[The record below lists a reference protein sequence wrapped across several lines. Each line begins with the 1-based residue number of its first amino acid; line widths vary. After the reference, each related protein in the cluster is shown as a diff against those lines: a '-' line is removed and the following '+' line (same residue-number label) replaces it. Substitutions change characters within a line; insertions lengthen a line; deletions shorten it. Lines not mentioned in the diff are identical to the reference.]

1 MKIEDLTSI
10 AADGE
15 SEGVEFK
22 KSTGELEAAART
34 VCAMLNG
41 RGGVVLL
48 GVGDAGNFVGQEVSA
63 GTQLKITRT
72 LQRIEPYVLLR
83 PDVVPLNDARSV
95 IVVSVPGGESVP
107 YTYGGR
113 PYVREGAVTRRM
125 PQGRYEQLLE
135 ERMHPRQRW
144 ELMPAHEFG
153 LGDIDHAEVTRT
165 VEAAILRGRMD
176 EPGTRDMARLLR
188 GFGVMRD
195 GQLLNA
201 AVALFGKQDRM
212 LPYYP
217 QCLLRMA
224 RFRGTTKNEFEDN
237 KQVYGHAF
245 DLFVEAQR
253 FLRQHLP
260 VAGRIM
266 PGLYERVDDPL
277 YPPEALREALVNAI
291 CHRDYASASG
301 SLGLAIYDDR
311 LEISNAGRF
320 RFGLTPEDMVREHA
334 SRRWNPLIAEVF
346 FRRGLVELWGRGTL
360 KMGELTKKAGL
371 ALPEF
376 EEQTGT
382 VIVRFRPAH
391 YIPPG
396 RVTHEL
402 SELQQDLLRVLADSS
417 MSSLVQ
423 IRNNLRIKAARRTVQ
438 RELGIL
444 RELGLVTLQGHGRG
458 AYWALE
464 SGR

>member
-1 MKIEDLTSI
+1 MKVEDLKSI

-22 KSTGELEAAART
+22 KSTAELEAAART

-48 GVGDAGNFVGQEVSA
+48 GVGDAGNFVGQEVSPD
-63 GTQLKITRT
+63 TRMKITRT
-72 LQRIEPYVLLR
+72 LQRIEPYALLR
-83 PDVVPLNDARSV
+83 PDVVPLNDMRSV

-113 PYVREGAVTRRM
+113 PYVREGAMTRLM
-125 PQGRYEQLLE
+125 PQGRYEQLLG

-153 LGDIDHAEVTRT
+153 LEDIDHAEVTRT
-165 VEAAILRGRMD
+165 VEAAILRGRMN
-176 EPGTRDMARLLR
+176 EPGTRDVVRLLR
-188 GFGVMRD
+188 GFGVIRD
-195 GQLLNA
+195 GQPLNA

-245 DLFVEAQR
+245 DLFMEAQR

-260 VAGRIM
+260 VAGRIV

-277 YPPEALREALVNAI
+277 YPFEALREALVNAI
-291 CHRDYASASG
+291 CHRDYTSASG
-301 SLGLAIYDDR
+301 SLSLAIYNDR
-311 LEISNAGRF
+311 LEISNTGRF

-334 SRRWNPLIAEVF
+334 SRPWNPLIADIF

-396 RVTHEL
+396 RVTHNL
-402 SELQQDLLRVLADSS
+402 SLLQRDILRVLADSGV
-417 MSSLVQ
+417 SSLAQ
-423 IRNNLRIKAARRTVQ
+423 IRSNLRNKAARRTVQ
-438 RELGIL
+438 RELGML

-458 AYWALE
+458 AYWELK
-464 SGR
+464 SGQ

>member
-1 MKIEDLTSI
+1 MTIEDVKSI
-10 AADGE
+10 AANGE

-48 GVGDAGNFVGQEVSA
+48 GVGNAGNVVGQQVSA
-63 GTQLKITRT
+63 DTRMKITQT
-72 LQRIEPYVLLR
+72 LKRIEPYVLLR
-83 PDVVPLNDARSV
+83 PDVVPLDDARSI
-95 IVVSVPGGESVP
+95 IVVSVPGGDSIP
-107 YTYGGR
+107 YTYHGK
-113 PYVREGAVTRRM
+113 PYVREGATTSLM

-153 LGDIDHAEVTRT
+153 LKDIDYAEVIRS
-165 VEAAILRGRMD
+165 VDAAVQRGRMD
-176 EPGTRDMARLLR
+176 EPGTRDMEALLT

-217 QCLLRMA
+217 QCLLQMA
-224 RFRGTTKNEFEDN
+224 RFRGTTKDEFEDN
-237 KQVYGHAF
+237 KHVYGHAF
-245 DLFVEAQR
+245 DLFIEAQR

-260 VAGRIM
+260 VAGRIV
-266 PGLYERVDDPL
+266 PDLYERVDDPL
-277 YPPEALREALVNAI
+277 YPLEALREALVNAL
-291 CHRDYASASG
+291 CHRDYASAGG

-311 LEISNAGRF
+311 LEISNAGRL
-320 RFGLTPEDMVREHA
+320 RFGLTPKDLFRQHA
-334 SRRWNPLIAEVF
+334 SLRWNPLIAEVF

-360 KMGELTKKAGL
+360 KMGELTEKAGL
-371 ALPEF
+371 AVPEF
-376 EEQTGT
+376 EEQTGA

-391 YIPPG
+391 YTPPS
-396 RVTHEL
+396 RVTHDL
-402 SELQQDLLRVLADSS
+402 SELQQDLLRVLADSG
-417 MSSLVQ
+417 MSRALIQ
-423 IRNNLRIKAARRTVQ
+423 RNLRVKAATRTIQ

-444 RELGLVTLQGHGRG
+444 RELGLVELHGSGRG
-458 AYWALE
+458 AYWTLK